1 MTEERTQRSFI
12 SRVLLATDGSAS
24 ASGAEVLACALAG
37 AYAATL
43 DLVNVLEFE
52 PWRDLE
58 YQVNQ
63 LYLEDR
69 TREIR
74 AQLADTARKAS
85 ARGVRVERHER
96 VGLPSLEV
104 MKLAAELH
112 SDLIVMG
119 THGRTGLDHVL
130 IGSTAERVVRGAPCP
145 VVTIRH
151 ADSGRRDKGGG
162 VETTLQTL
170 AHLLVAIDFSDCSR
184 EALEYAVRLA
194 DRFGSAVTLLHVV
207 EPVGYGLDFT
217 LTHAP
222 TGAALRAEVEHSMK
236 QLGEAFERR
245 GLKAHYEIV
254 PGVPADVVL
263 RVAQAR
269 GSDAIVVGTH
279 GRRGWS
285 HVRFGSV
292 AEAIVRLAGCP
303 VFTVRSPKF
312 ASLAEAGALSKPEP
326 TTGVST

>member
-1 MTEERTQRSFI
+1 MTVERTQRSFI
-12 SRVLLATDGSAS
+12 SRALLATDGSAS
-24 ASGAEVLACALAG
+24 ASGAEALACALAG
-37 AYAATL
+37 AYEAIL
-43 DLVNVLEFE
+43 DIVNVLEFE

-63 LYLEDR
+63 LYLKDR

-74 AQLADTARKAS
+74 AQLADTARNAS

-96 VGLPSLEV
+96 VGLPSQEI
-104 MKLAAELH
+104 MKLAEELH

-151 ADSGRRDKGGG
+151 GDSGRSDKGAGA
-162 VETTLQTL
+162 ETLQTL
-170 AHLLVAIDFSDCSR
+170 AHLLVAVDFSECSR
-184 EALEYAVRLA
+184 EALDYAVQLA

-222 TGAALRAEVEHSMK
+222 TGAALRAEVERAMK
-236 QLGEAFERR
+236 QFGQAFEQR
-245 GLKAHYEIV
+245 GLQAHYEIV
-254 PGVPADVVL
+254 PGMPADAVL
-263 RVAQAR
+263 RVAQAHH
-269 GSDAIVVGTH
+269 SDAIVVGTH

-285 HVRFGSV
+285 HARFGSV
-292 AEAIVRLAGCP
+292 AEAIVRQAGCP
-303 VFTVRSPKF
+303 VFTVRSPQF
-312 ASLAEAGALSKPEP
+312 MSLAQTGALSQPEP
-326 TTGVST
+326 TAGLST

>member
-1 MTEERTQRSFI
+1 MSSSTGRPAAI
-12 SRVLLATDGSAS
+12 SRALLATDGSAS

-43 DLVNVLEFE
+43 DVVNVLEFE

-69 TREIR
+69 AREIR

-85 ARGVRVERHER
+85 GRGVRVERHER
-96 VGLPSLEV
+96 IGLPSQEII
-104 MKLAAELH
+104 KLAAELH
-112 SDLIVMG
+112 SDLIVLG

-151 ADSGRRDKGGG
+151 ADSGQNAKVDGAEK
-162 VETTLQTL
+162 LQTL
-170 AHLLVAIDFSDCSR
+170 ATLLVAVDFSDCSR
-184 EALEYAVRLA
+184 DALEYAVQLA

-222 TGAALRAEVEHSMK
+222 TGAALRAEVERSLQ
-236 QLGEAFERR
+236 QLGEAFERC
-245 GLKAHYEIV
+245 GLNAQYEIV
-254 PGVPADVVL
+254 PGVPADTVL

-269 GSDAIVVGTH
+269 RSDAIVVGTH

-292 AEAIVRLAGCP
+292 AEAIVRQADCP

-312 ASLAEAGALSKPEP
+312 ISLAEPGALVQSE
-326 TTGVST
+326 STLGLST